1 MSNNVKLND
10 FNSTRVPIGDLQT
23 QLSSI
28 FRAVGATDRHAG
40 IAAKVLVAASVR
52 GVDTHGVANV
62 VGYSKNA
69 EDGVYT
75 VPQQTTVI
83 SESETTA
90 LVSGGNGI
98 GLVSAYEAMEIAIA
112 KAKKHGLGMVSI
124 KDGHHVGMVA
134 YYASMALEHDMIGM
148 SMTTAAPAVRP
159 ALGAKKMLGTN
170 PIGFAAPAGEERDFF
185 LDMATSTVA
194 SGKVGL
200 ARRIGVPIPSGW
212 GVSMPDGGD
221 ITEPPDGENDSW
233 ALNPLG
239 NTREQGSHKGYGLA
253 VLVDILCGVLSGG
266 GFSAQLGRGEN
277 MSWVMA
283 IDIARFRDVDDFK
296 SMMDEMI
303 RELHATPT
311 LPGVDRVLVPGDPE
325 ADAMDDRL
333 TNGVPVEN
341 GQYAAIRAR
350 AAELGVE
357 VVI

>member
-1 MSNNVKLND
+1 MVSKVKLND
-10 FNSTRVPIGDLQT
+10 SNSTRVPVDALQT

-28 FRAVGATDRHAG
+28 FEAVGCTERHAE

-69 EDGVYT
+69 ADGTYT
-75 VPQQTTVI
+75 VPQETTVV

-98 GLVSAYEAMEIAIA
+98 GLVSAYEAMEIAIE
-112 KAKKHGLGMVSI
+112 KAKKHGIGMVSI

-159 ALGAKKMLGTN
+159 ALGARKMLGTN

-200 ARRIGVPIPSGW
+200 ARRIGVPIPAGW
-212 GVSMPDGGD
+212 GVTIPEGGE
-221 ITEPPDGENDSW
+221 ITEPPDGENETW

-239 NTREQGSHKGYGLA
+239 NTREQGSHKGYGLS
-253 VLVDILCGVLSGG
+253 VMVDILCGVLSGG
-266 GFSAQLGRGEN
+266 GFSSQLDRGEN

-283 IDIARFRDVDDFK
+283 IDIGKFRDIDDFK
-296 SMMDEMI
+296 AMMDDMI
-303 RELHATPT
+303 RELHDTPP
-311 LPGVDRVLVPGDPE
+311 LPGADRVLVPGDPE
-325 ADAMDDRL
+325 ADSMDDRL
-333 TNGVPVEN
+333 ANGVPVEN
-341 GQYAAIRAR
+341 GQYAAIRER
-350 AAELGVE
+350 AAEVGVE

>member
-1 MSNNVKLND
+1 MVNAVKLND
-10 FNSTRVPIGDLQT
+10 SNSTRVPVGDLQT

-28 FRAVGATDRHAG
+28 FRAVGTTDRHAA

-98 GLVSAYEAMEIAIA
+98 GLVSAYEAMEMAIA

-170 PIGFAAPAGEERDFF
+170 PIGFAAPAGAERDFF

-200 ARRIGVPIPSGW
+200 ARRIGVPIPEGW
-212 GVSMPDGGD
+212 AVTTGGVA
-221 ITEPPDGENDSW
+221 ITEAPDGENDEW

-266 GFSAQLGRGEN
+266 GFSNRLDRGEN

-296 SMMDEMI
+296 SMMDDMI

-311 LPGVDRVLVPGDPE
+311 LPGAERVLVPGDPE
-325 ADAMDDRL
+325 AVAMDDRL
-333 TNGVPVEN
+333 ANGVPVEN

-350 AAELGVE
+350 AAVLGVE

>member
-1 MSNNVKLND
+1 MVSKVKLND
-10 FNSTRVPIGDLQT
+10 SNSTRVPAEDLQI

-28 FRAVGATDRHAG
+28 FRAVGTSERHAE

-62 VGYSKNA
+62 VNYSKNV
-69 EDGVYT
+69 ETGVYT
-75 VPQQTTVI
+75 VPQETTI
-83 SESETTA
+83 ITESETTA

-98 GLVSAYEAMEIAIA
+98 GLVSAYEAMEIAIE
-112 KAKKHGLGMVSI
+112 KAKKHGIGMVSI

-200 ARRIGVPIPSGW
+200 ARRIGVPIPAGWAVTSGE
-212 GVSMPDGGD
+212 GEE
-221 ITEPPDGENDSW
+221 ITEPPNGENDDW

-266 GFSAQLGRGEN
+266 GFSSQLDRGEN

-283 IDIARFRDVDDFK
+283 IDIAKFRDITEFK
-296 SMMDEMI
+296 SMMDDMI
-303 RELHATPT
+303 REMHGTPT
-311 LPGVDRVLVPGDPE
+311 LPGVDRVLVAGDPE

-333 TNGVPVEN
+333 ANGVPVEN
-341 GQYAAIRAR
+341 GQYKAIRDR
-350 AAELGVE
+350 AAELSVD
-357 VVI
+357 VII

>member
-1 MSNNVKLND
+1 MVSKVKLND
-10 FNSTRVPIGDLQT
+10 SNSTRVPAANLQK

-28 FRAVGATDRHAG
+28 FQAVGTPEDHAE
-40 IAAKVLVAASVR
+40 IAAKVLVSASVR

-62 VGYSKNA
+62 VGYSKNV
-69 EDGVYT
+69 EDGTYT
-75 VPQQTTVI
+75 TPQVMDLV

-90 LVSGGNGI
+90 LMSGGNGI
-98 GLVSAYEAMEIAIA
+98 GLVSAYRGMEIAIE

-134 YYASMALEHDMIGM
+134 YYAMMALEHDMIGM

-170 PIGFAAPAGEERDFF
+170 PIGFAAPAGEERDFV

-200 ARRIGVPIPSGW
+200 ANRIGVPIPAGW
-212 GVSMPDGGD
+212 AVTTDGGE
-221 ITEPPDGENDSW
+221 ITTPPAGENDDW

-253 VLVDILCGVLSGG
+253 MVVDILCGVLSGG
-266 GFSAQLGRGEN
+266 GFSAQLKRGEN

-283 IDIARFRDVDDFK
+283 IDIGKFRPIDDFK
-296 SMMDEMI
+296 AMMDDMI
-303 RELHATPT
+303 RELHATPA
-311 LPGVDRVLVPGDPE
+311 LPGEDKVLVAGDPE
-325 ADAMDDRL
+325 ADAEDDRSA
-333 TNGVPVEN
+333 NGVPVEN

-350 AAELGVE
+350 AEEVGVE
-357 VVI
+357 LII

>member
-1 MSNNVKLND
+1 MVNKVKLNES
-10 FNSTRVPIGDLQT
+10 NSTRVPADDLQT

-28 FRAVGATDRHAG
+28 FRAVGTTDRHAE

-98 GLVSAYEAMEIAIA
+98 GLVSAYEAMEMAIA

-200 ARRIGVPIPSGW
+200 ARRIGVPIPVGW
-212 GVSMPDGGD
+212 GVSVPDGGE
-221 ITEPPDGENDSW
+221 ITEPPDGENDDW

-253 VLVDILCGVLSGG
+253 VMVDILCGVLSGG
-266 GFSAQLGRGEN
+266 GFSNQLDRGEN

-296 SMMDEMI
+296 LMMDDMI
-303 RELHATPT
+303 RELHATPS
-311 LPGVDRVLVPGDPE
+311 LPGANRVLVPGDPE
-325 ADAMDDRL
+325 ADSMDDRL
-333 TNGVPVEN
+333 ANGVPVEN
-341 GQYAAIRAR
+341 GQYAAIRSR
-350 AAELGVE
+350 AAEVGVE

>member
-1 MSNNVKLND
+1 MLSKVKLND
-10 FNSTRVPIGDLQT
+10 SNSTRVPAEDLQT
-23 QLSSI
+23 QLSAI
-28 FRAVGATDRHAG
+28 FQASGTPEDHAE
-40 IAAKVLVAASVR
+40 IAAKVLVSASVR

-62 VGYSKNA
+62 VGYSRNV
-69 EDGVYT
+69 ESGTYST
-75 VPQQTTVI
+75 PQQMEII
-83 SESETTA
+83 SDSETTA
-90 LVSGGNGI
+90 LMSGGNGI
-98 GLVSAYEAMEIAIA
+98 GLVSAHRGMEIAIE

-134 YYASMALEHDMIGM
+134 YYAMMALEHDMIGM

-170 PIGFAAPAGEERDFF
+170 PIGFAAPAGEERDFV

-200 ARRIGVPIPSGW
+200 ARRLGVPIPAGW
-212 GVSMPDGGD
+212 AVTTKGED
-221 ITEPPDGENDSW
+221 ITEPPDGESDSW

-253 VLVDILCGVLSGG
+253 VVVDILCGVLSGG
-266 GFSAQLGRGEN
+266 GFSAQLKRGEN
-277 MSWVMA
+277 MTWVMA
-283 IDIARFRDVDDFK
+283 IDIAQFRDIDDFK
-296 SMMDEMI
+296 AMMDDMI

-311 LPGVDRVLVPGDPE
+311 LPGEDRVMVAGDPE
-325 ADAMDDRL
+325 ADATDDRL
-333 TNGVPVEN
+333 ANGVPVEN
-341 GQYAAIRAR
+341 GQYAAIRER

>member
-1 MSNNVKLND
+1 MVSKVKLNET
-10 FNSTRVPIGDLQT
+10 NSTRVPIEALQA

-28 FRAVGATDRHAG
+28 FAKVGCSNRHAE

-52 GVDTHGVANV
+52 GVDTHGVSNV
-62 VGYSKNA
+62 VGYSRSA
-69 EDGVYT
+69 QDGTYT
-75 VPQQTTVI
+75 VPQSTEII
-83 SESETTA
+83 SESDTTA
-90 LVSGGNGI
+90 LVSAGNGI
-98 GLVSAYEAMEIAIA
+98 GLISAYEAMEIAIE
-112 KAKKHGLGMVSI
+112 KAKKHGVGMVSI

-134 YYASMALEHDMIGM
+134 YYASMALDHDMIGM
-148 SMTTAAPAVRP
+148 SMTTAVPAVRP

-200 ARRIGVPIPSGW
+200 ARRIGVPIPAGW
-212 GVSMPDGGD
+212 AVTTGDGGE
-221 ITEPPDGENDSW
+221 ITEPPGGENDSW

-239 NTREQGSHKGYGLA
+239 NTREQGAHKGYGLA

-266 GFSAQLGRGEN
+266 GYSASLDRGQN

-283 IDIARFRDVDDFK
+283 LDISKFRPVDDFK
-296 SMMDEMI
+296 AMMDEMI
-303 RELHATPT
+303 RELHATPP
-311 LPGVDRVLVPGDPE
+311 LPGADGVLVPGDPE

-333 TNGVPVEN
+333 ANGVPVEN
-341 GQYAAIRAR
+341 GQYATIKERAV
-350 AAELGVE
+350 ELGLE

>member
-1 MSNNVKLND
+1 VVSKVKLND
-10 FNSTRVPIGDLQT
+10 SNSTRVPVEDLHR

-28 FRAVGATDRHAG
+28 FHAVGTPKDDAEV
-40 IAAKVLVAASVR
+40 AAKVLVAASVR

-69 EDGVYT
+69 EDGTFT
-75 VPQQTTVI
+75 VPQKTEI
-83 SESETTA
+83 LSESETTA

-98 GLVSAYEAMEIAIA
+98 GLVSAYRSMEIAIA
-112 KAKKHGLGMVSI
+112 KAKKHGVGMVSI

-200 ARRIGVPIPSGW
+200 ARRIGVPIPGGW
-212 GVSMPDGGD
+212 GVTIPDGGE
-221 ITEPPDGENDSW
+221 ITEPPDGENETW

-253 VLVDILCGVLSGG
+253 MMVDILCGVLSGG
-266 GFSAQLGRGEN
+266 GFSSQLGRGQN

-283 IDIARFRDVDDFK
+283 IDIAKFRDVDEFK
-296 SMMDEMI
+296 AMMDDMI
-303 RELHATPT
+303 RELHATPP
-311 LPGVDRVLVPGDPE
+311 LPGEDKVLVAGDPE

-333 TNGVPVEN
+333 ANGVPVEN
-341 GQYAAIRAR
+341 GQYAAIKAR
-350 AAELGVE
+350 AAEVGVE

>member
-1 MSNNVKLND
+1 MANNVKLND
-10 FNSTRVPIGDLQT
+10 SNSTRVPADDLQI

-28 FRAVGATDRHAG
+28 FRAVGTTDRHAE

-75 VPQQTTVI
+75 VPQQTAVI

-98 GLVSAYEAMEIAIA
+98 GLVSAYEAMEMAIA
-112 KAKKHGLGMVSI
+112 KAKKYGLGMVSI

-200 ARRIGVPIPSGW
+200 ARRIGVPIPAGW
-212 GVSMPDGGD
+212 AVTTEGEE
-221 ITEPPDGENDSW
+221 ITEPPDGENDAW

-253 VLVDILCGVLSGG
+253 VMVDILCGVLSGG
-266 GFSAQLGRGEN
+266 GFSNQLERGEN

-296 SMMDEMI
+296 SMMDDMI

-311 LPGVDRVLVPGDPE
+311 LPGADRVLVPGDPE
-325 ADAMDDRL
+325 ADSMDDRL
-333 TNGVPVEN
+333 ANGVPVEN
-341 GQYAAIRAR
+341 GQYAAIKAR
-350 AAELGVE
+350 ATELGVE

>member
-1 MSNNVKLND
+1 MVSKVKLNES
-10 FNSTRVPIGDLQT
+10 NSTRVAADALHQ

-28 FRAVGATDRHAG
+28 FRAVGTRDDDADV
-40 IAAKVLVAASVR
+40 AAKVLVAASVR

-69 EDGVYT
+69 ENGVYT
-75 VPQQTTVI
+75 VPQKTEI
-83 SESETTA
+83 LSESETTA

-98 GLVSAYEAMEIAIA
+98 GLVSAYRAMEIAIK
-112 KAKKHGLGMVSI
+112 KAKEHGVGMVSV

-134 YYASMALEHDMIGM
+134 YYATMALEHDMIGM

-170 PIGFAAPAGEERDFF
+170 PIGFAAPAGEERDFV

-194 SGKVGL
+194 SGKVSL
-200 ARRIGVPIPSGW
+200 ARRIGVPVPAGW
-212 GVSMPDGGD
+212 GVTIPDGGE
-221 ITEPPDGENDSW
+221 ITEPPDGENETW

-239 NTREQGSHKGYGLA
+239 NTREQGAHKGYGLA
-253 VLVDILCGVLSGG
+253 VVVDILCGVLSGG

-283 IDIARFRDVDDFK
+283 IDIGKFRPIDEFK

-303 RELHATPT
+303 RELHATPP
-311 LPGVDRVLVPGDPE
+311 LPGADRVLVAGDPE

-333 TNGVPVEN
+333 ANGVPVEN
-341 GQYAAIRAR
+341 GQYAAIKAR
-350 AAELGVE
+350 AVEVGVE